1 MIGPDVRYSIV
12 IPSIGRPS
20 LMTLLEKL
28 AGCDGPGPD
37 AVIIVDDRKFE
48 PHPVVRLSFD
58 RAPWPVQVIRTGGR
72 GPAAARN
79 AGWRAARTP
88 WVAFL
93 DDDVEV
99 GPGWMTDLQDDLSSL
114 ETTIGGVQGRIV
126 VPLPTD
132 RRPTDWSRNTAGLQS
147 AAWITADMA
156 YRRTALQAVHGFDE
170 RFVRAFRE
178 DADLAVR
185 MQQAGWRLIRGK
197 RTTLHP
203 VRPADD
209 WVSVRVQ
216 AGAADDVLM
225 RSLHGRRW
233 RELAQAGP
241 PGRFRWHLATVI
253 FAVVSVTSLAG
264 RRHRVAAGS
273 ALGWLALTVEFLAR
287 RTLPG
292 PRPGDPAFG
301 AELRRMGLTSL
312 MIPFAA
318 VYHRIRGRRR
328 FGRSTPQWPPP
339 VRAVL
344 FDRDGT
350 LVHDEPYNGDPAKVR
365 TVEGAKV
372 ALNRLRAAGLKVGVI
387 SNQSG
392 IGRGLLT
399 NAQVIA
405 VNERI
410 ESELGP
416 FDVWQVCPHVEADS
430 CSCRKP
436 LPGMVLQAAGQLGIP
451 TYRCA
456 VIGDIG
462 ADVLAASAAGA
473 VGVLVPTAHT
483 RQDEVDAADL
493 VATDLKSAL
502 GLALSG
508 RRAGTAPA
516 GQVDELGGAAA

>member
-20 LMTLLEKL
+20 LMTLLDKL
-28 AGCDGPGPD
+28 ADCDGPGPD

-233 RELAQAGP
+233 RELA
-241 PGRFRWHLATVI
+241 
-253 FAVVSVTSLAG
+253 
-264 RRHRVAAGS
+264 
-273 ALGWLALTVEFLAR
+273 
-287 RTLPG
+287 
-292 PRPGDPAFG
+292 RP
-301 AELRRMGLTSL
+301 
-312 MIPFAA
+312 
-318 VYHRIRGRRR
+318 
-328 FGRSTPQWPPP
+328 
-339 VRAVL
+339 
-344 FDRDGT
+344 
-350 LVHDEPYNGDPAKVR
+350 
-365 TVEGAKV
+365 
-372 ALNRLRAAGLKVGVI
+372 
-387 SNQSG
+387 
-392 IGRGLLT
+392 
-399 NAQVIA
+399 
-405 VNERI
+405 
-410 ESELGP
+410 
-416 FDVWQVCPHVEADS
+416 
-430 CSCRKP
+430 
-436 LPGMVLQAAGQLGIP
+436 
-451 TYRCA
+451 
-456 VIGDIG
+456 
-462 ADVLAASAAGA
+462 
-473 VGVLVPTAHT
+473 
-483 RQDEVDAADL
+483 
-493 VATDLKSAL
+493 
-502 GLALSG
+502 G
-508 RRAGTAPA
+508 RRAASGGTWRR
-516 GQVDELGGAAA
+516 